1 MTEQLQNMRASF
13 LVNAEKLD
21 YNLEIIQLR
30 EEESLKTK
38 NKQKRIIT
46 KIQDELARAT
56 NELRADEKRTVSKLT
71 KHKSQYIIMTTE
83 LVQLHQ
89 TYE

>member
-21 YNLEIIQLR
+21 YNLDIIKLR
-30 EEESLKTK
+30 EEESMKTK

-46 KIQDELARAT
+46 K
-56 NELRADEKRTVSKLT
+56 
-71 KHKSQYIIMTTE
+71 
-83 LVQLHQ
+83 
-89 TYE
+89 